1 MIEITTVGEML
12 PYSFD
17 MPDKE
22 QFNSLIDNIERGNI
36 SIGFRVE
43 NTFFNIKHIKMMRF
57 VKNENL

>member
-36 SIGFRVE
+36 SIGFKIE
-43 NTFFNIKHIKMMRF
+43 DTFFNIKHIKMMRYYD
-57 VKNENL
+57 VENI